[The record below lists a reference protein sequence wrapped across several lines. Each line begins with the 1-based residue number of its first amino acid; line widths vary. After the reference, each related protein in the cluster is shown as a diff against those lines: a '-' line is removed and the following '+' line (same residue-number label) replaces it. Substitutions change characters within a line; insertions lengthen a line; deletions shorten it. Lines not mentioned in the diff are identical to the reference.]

1 MWTIIAQDGSGKEV
15 ARANLTDQPVS
26 IGREKA
32 RELVLPSS
40 AVSRKHARIEFRAGK
55 PFLFDEGS
63 ANGTMMEGKRVVAP
77 VELANGSI
85 FEITPFRLLVEGP
98 PGEDEE
104 EKTVMLRRPAAA
116 ALRPAAPPPAA
127 VPAAPRFAPPPAV
140 PAAPR
145 PAPPPPPP
153 PAVPAAPRPAPLPA
167 AQVISSRPPLP
178 PVWTPPPPPPPKAA
192 PPPIETPRFIVP
204 DIPAPA
210 VPPSA
215 AAGEWDS
222 AASELDRQIQS
233 MRSYRDQSDVTQG
246 RVVQLDQ
253 DWGRLIT
260 NLQQVKLRL
269 SGNPRLLVFNFG
281 RDNRDVTI
289 KMEDKRQRIGYRYF
303 LISRLHPDNKFPGKD
318 SVWLRETGREDMDFR
333 DIKSAQSE
341 LLQRIA
347 ATLA

>member
-1 MWTIIAQDGSGKEV
+1 MWIIIAQDGSGKEV

-26 IGREKA
+26 IGREKD

-40 AVSRKHARIEFRAGK
+40 AVSRKHARIEFRAGR

-63 ANGTMMEGKRVVAP
+63 ANGTVMEGKRVVAP

-85 FEITPFRLLVEGP
+85 IEITPFRLLVQGP
-98 PGEDEE
+98 PDEDEE

-116 ALRPAAPPPAA
+116 APRPSAPPLA
-127 VPAAPRFAPPPAV
+127 AV

-145 PAPPPPPP
+145 PAPPPAVPAASRPAPPPP

>member
-1 MWTIIAQDGSGKEV
+1 MWTIIAQDGSGKEI
-15 ARANLTDQPVS
+15 ARAELTDKPVS
-26 IGREKA
+26 IGREKE
-32 RELVLPSS
+32 RQLVLPSS
-40 AVSRKHARIEFRAGK
+40 AVSRKHARIEIRSGK

-63 ANGTMMEGKRVVAP
+63 ANGTVMEGRRVVAP
-77 VELANGSI
+77 VELTNGSI
-85 FEITPFRLLVEGP
+85 IEITPFRLLVQGP
-98 PGEDEE
+98 PDEDEE
-104 EKTVMLRRPAAA
+104 EKTVMIRRPAAA
-116 ALRPAAPPPAA
+116 PPRPSVPPPAA
-127 VPAAPRFAPPPAV
+127 TPP
-140 PAAPR
+140 APR
-145 PAPPPPPP
+145 PVP
-153 PAVPAAPRPAPLPA
+153 PAAAP
-167 AQVISSRPPLP
+167 VISSRPPLP

-192 PPPIETPRFIVP
+192 PPPIETPRFIIP
-204 DIPAPA
+204 DTPAPA

-215 AAGEWDS
+215 PAASGEWDS

-233 MRSYRDQSDVTQG
+233 MRSFRDQSDVTQG

-253 DWGRLIT
+253 DWARLIT

-289 KMEDKRQRIGYRYF
+289 KIEDKRQRIGYRYF

-333 DIKSAQSE
+333 DIKSAQSD